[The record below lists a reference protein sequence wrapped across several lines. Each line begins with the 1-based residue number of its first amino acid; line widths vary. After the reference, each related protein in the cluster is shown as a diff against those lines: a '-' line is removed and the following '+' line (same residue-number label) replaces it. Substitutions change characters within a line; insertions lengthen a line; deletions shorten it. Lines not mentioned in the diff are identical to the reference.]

1 MENNSEFE
9 VRLFSEVSK
18 EFQSVFERMTE
29 DDLNRLCGDVK
40 ADISHND
47 DDLIWFEKLKE
58 RFGV

>member
-9 VRLFSEVSK
+9 VRLFSEASK

-29 DDLNRLCGDVK
+29 DDLKTLCNNVK

-47 DDLIWFEKLKE
+47 DDLIWFENLKE